1 MSRYNKTSW
10 IKSFHWYECQ
20 FNLVQLSVLKRI
32 PGPRFSSYNYAGS
45 ASCCLATVAWPHTHS
60 SYSAALQQCNCRGQE
75 LYRIL
80 DIYIAFRR
88 LIEIELGML
97 YFLYLLSDI
106 LLHLLKANCPICW
119 VVPCLRL
126 ASAQRSRDQSPTFK
140 SRYQTDTKPFCPKP
154 GPARCPA
161 W

>member
-32 PGPRFSSYNYAGS
+32 PGPRFSRYNYAGS
-45 ASCCLATVAWPHTHS
+45 ASCCLATVAWPHTHWG
-60 SYSAALQQCNCRGQE
+60 YSAALQQCNCREQE

-80 DIYIAFRR
+80 DIYWVRNVILSIYC
-88 LIEIELGML
+88 LI
-97 YFLYLLSDI
+97 S

-154 GPARCPA
+154 GPGRCPA